1 MHVTYVIY
9 VTNEWVWS
17 SSPGLQ
23 IQLQLRLGLRL
34 ELGLWLRLCNV
45 VWQSL

>member
-17 SSPGLQ
+17 STPGLQ
-23 IQLQLRLGLRL
+23 IQLQLRLRLGLRL
-34 ELGLWLRLCNV
+34 ELGLRLRLCNV
-45 VWQSL
+45 V